1 MVNNKYFEAI
11 FQHDKIYITKFIMG
25 SETNGCRRNG
35 KEGIS

>member
-11 FQHDKIYITKFIMG
+11 FQHVKYTLPIYNG